1 MCQGLTK
8 TPVARLDNV
17 ASSSKKRYRVED
29 KKKITD
35 NYRMTLS
42 EGDLLRCLHSEAV
55 NEHVP
60 LSETRLLSTGSLHQV
75 WLLRGRVKTDEPQDL
90 LEYRADIILRLPIAK
105 ESNSKNREQ
114 LARSCVLFLR

>member
-1 MCQGLTK
+1 MLYECVLILNFPCSHYSAQ
-8 TPVARLDNV
+8 RLG
-17 ASSSKKRYRVED
+17 K
-29 KKKITD
+29 
-35 NYRMTLS
+35 RMTLS

-75 WLLRGRVKTDEPQDL
+75 WLLRGRVKMDEPQDL